1 VAEALS
7 CSKPVL
13 ITNKINIY
21 REIEKRGAGIISED
35 NLEGTILN
43 IKNWLNLSKDDKQ
56 KMEQNANLVYETNFK
71 IKNIAKILVNALNN

>member
-21 REIEKRGAGIISED
+21 RSCIYSISM
-35 NLEGTILN
+35 GYYRWIC
-43 IKNWLNLSKDDKQ
+43 
-56 KMEQNANLVYETNFK
+56 
-71 IKNIAKILVNALNN
+71 